1 MDPRTAAHVLVQI
14 AEMLELHG
22 ANRFKAKAYKG
33 AARALLSLET
43 DDLDAMLRSGEL
55 ARVPGIGPAT
65 LNVIRD
71 LIENGES
78 SYLRSLR
85 GDVPEGVFEM
95 LKVPGLGSQTVQRIY
110 EDLGIASVDELE
122 AAAAAGKLNVL
133 PGIGAKTAA
142 KILKGIAFMRE
153 SVVLRRLWTA
163 LPQSEQ
169 LLAMVRR
176 HPQIVRAELAGSVR
190 RRREVVRDFDIV
202 AGCSAPPEKVAESFA
217 RGSGVKHVFGEGAS
231 RAIKYV
237 DGTVLDLHCVPDDRF
252 AIALWRATGSAD
264 HVAECLERAAA
275 KGLAV
280 EDDELREKKRRIE
293 VADEAA
299 LYRELGMSCVEP
311 ELREGLGEVAAAG
324 TGTLPSLIQR
334 GDIRGVLHCHTTAS
348 DGTASIEDMARAA
361 IERGYDYLG
370 ITDHSEAAFYAG
382 GLSRDA
388 VLRQH
393 DEIDQVNVRLKN
405 FRVLKGIEADLL
417 ADGRVDYGP
426 DFLGHFD
433 YVVGSIHSRF
443 KMKGDAMTERVLAAL
458 DDPYLTILGHP
469 TGRLLLSREPYD
481 IDLEAVMRKA
491 VANGVALELNC
502 DPHRLDLDWRYVKQ
516 ARELGATIEIG
527 PDAHSEHGLDYM
539 RLGEAMGRKG
549 WLEPRNVLN
558 CSSADDV
565 VAFARR
571 RRARASAAMEA
582 VAPAK

>member
-43 DDLDAMLRSGEL
+43 DDLDAMLRTGEL

-65 LNVIRD
+65 LNVLRD

-78 SYLRSLR
+78 TYLRSLR

-95 LKVPGLGSQTVQRIY
+95 LKVPGLGSQKVQRIY

-133 PGIGAKTAA
+133 PGFGAKTAE

-153 SVVLRRLWTA
+153 TVVLRRLWTA

-169 LLAMVRR
+169 LIAMVRR
-176 HPQIVRAELAGSVR
+176 HPDIVRAELAGSLR

-202 AGCSAPPEKVAESFA
+202 AGCSAPPERVAESFA
-217 RGSGVKHVFGEGAS
+217 RMKGVRHVFGEGAS

-252 AIALWRATGSAD
+252 VVALWRATGSAE
-264 HVAECLERAAA
+264 HVTECLERAAA
-275 KGLAV
+275 KGVAV
-280 EDDELREKKRRIE
+280 EDDQVRAKNRVVKL
-293 VADEAA
+293 ADETE
-299 LYRELGMSCVEP
+299 LYRAFGMSYVEP
-311 ELREGLGEVAAAG
+311 ELREGLGEVAAAAENR
-324 TGTLPSLIQR
+324 LPSLIVP

-388 VLRQH
+388 VLEQH
-393 DEIDQVNVRLKN
+393 EAIDAVNAKLKN

-417 ADGRVDYGP
+417 ADGRVDYGA
-426 DFLGHFD
+426 DFLHHFD

-443 KMKGDAMTERVLAAL
+443 KMKGAAMTDRVLAAL

-481 IDLEAVMRKA
+481 IDLEAVIEKA

-502 DPHRLDLDWRYVKQ
+502 DPHRLDLDWRYVKR

-549 WLEPRNVLN
+549 WLEPGNVLN
-558 CSSADDV
+558 CGSADDIL
-565 VAFARR
+565 AFARR
-571 RRARASAAMEA
+571 RRAGATMEA
-582 VAPAK
+582 GAARH